1 MKFFLS
7 VFIFILSFQSLTIAN
22 DISDF
27 EIDGMSIGDSAL
39 DYFTKKELDNKDR
52 TDFYKDNDFMDVTIN
67 PKDSQYDSIGL
78 TLKPND
84 KNYIIY
90 AINGGLHFDNNDE
103 CLVTKEKIVKS
114 VSDMFKDAE
123 VSNPGKRNY
132 AADPTGESKS
142 YSIYYWIKGAFIEIS
157 CYDITEKLANEKNW
171 IKNILNVSTVSKEFA
186 DFLLTK
192 QYGA

>member
-1 MKFFLS
+1 M
-7 VFIFILSFQSLTIAN
+7 TIAN